1 MLSFRNSMRFI
12 TAAGVVAA
20 IWILAHPHRT
30 SNASFHSFAAVA
42 SSNGAAVKPP
52 RSYWFPHSSTRASEL
67 AGSNHEG
74 F

>member
-12 TAAGVVAA
+12 TAAGLAAA
-20 IWILAHPHRT
+20 IWILAHPHRI
-30 SNASFHSFAAVA
+30 SIVSVHSFAACGSPTGV
-42 SSNGAAVKPP
+42 AVKPP
-52 RSYWFPHSSTRASEL
+52 PPDWVPRSSSRASEL